1 MPDGRQ
7 VRFGQQVHGTVG
19 HIDIVERHPATNQV
33 GWHTFPV
40 GVVLVPKDGA
50 AVVGG
55 FVEGLVVE
63 ELDIGADEV
72 FGNVEDAGVVEQLP
86 EVDAALAHLHD
97 LQHLLVGTVLFV
109 EVVGVVD
116 GQVAEAPVL
125 ARLGKEAIVFIAQQG
140 DEVVVEQLADDDE
153 AAAAE

>member
-1 MPDGRQ
+1 M
-7 VRFGQQVHGTVG
+7 
-19 HIDIVERHPATNQV
+19 
-33 GWHTFPV
+33 
-40 GVVLVPKDGA
+40 PKDGA

-63 ELDIGADEV
+63 ELDIRADEV

-125 ARLGKEAIVFIAQQG
+125 ARLGKEAVVFIAQQG